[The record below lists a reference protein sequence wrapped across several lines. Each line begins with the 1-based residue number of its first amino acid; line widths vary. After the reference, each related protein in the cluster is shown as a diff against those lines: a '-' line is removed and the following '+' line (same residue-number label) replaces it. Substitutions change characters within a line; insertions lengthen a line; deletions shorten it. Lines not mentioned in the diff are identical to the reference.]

1 MPLLTRFLAYYR
13 PHRRLFLLDFSCAV
27 ASGLLELGF
36 PVAVQFFIDRLLPGR
51 DWGLILLASAGLLG
65 VYLLLPVIKRD
76 MKEYLA
82 DRRSGKLHL
91 LGNEPTDGSTAVRP
105 QV

>member
-1 MPLLTRFLAYYR
+1 MRSPGLDLGPDRGGPVGRLVAEEVELAAPAVGEVLLHVLTFSEVISFADAA
-13 PHRRLFLLDFSCAV
+13 LFVC
-27 ASGLLELGF
+27 GF
-36 PVAVQFFIDRLLPGR
+36 VN
-51 DWGLILLASAGLLG
+51 LLG